1 MQKTDT
7 QLKASLDA
15 LPNLMSLAPCYH
27 TLQFSGTTRGSNS
40 LTKLTESLLEDVTKL
55 TQLTASLDALP
66 DDIAVAYDV

>member
-15 LPNLMSLAPCYH
+15 LSDHMSFARCYH
-27 TLQFSGTTRGSNS
+27 TLQFSGTTRGSN
-40 LTKLTESLLEDVTKL
+40 KLTESLLEAVTKP